1 MLQLPAR
8 FTPPL
13 SDNFIT
19 DGDRLIELAELCW
32 VTPEVDEPIHLDEW
46 QRWLLRHVLERFPD
60 DHPKYPGELRYR
72 QVLVSLGRQNGKSVL
87 GGLMALDSLLF
98 QRGDVASIASSYDQ
112 ATIIYNRVKH
122 VIDRFSWLAKR
133 FKKTTETRGISKLDG
148 SGNYKVS
155 PAKEAA
161 LQGKP
166 FVRVILD
173 EGHLAK
179 RGIWT
184 AATKGTS
191 AIDDAMVLMITTAGD
206 QTSET
211 LLDLYKSADRAIGG
225 DPQLERFGAFI
236 WEAPANAPID
246 DPDAI
251 RAANP
256 AVACN
261 RVPIDR
267 VLSDIAT
274 QPEHE
279 VRRYTLNQFISG
291 VTTQWLP
298 NNLFRQAVGHGIT
311 TIMGSVLAVDITKNW
326 EHGVIAAA
334 NSNGEIQETEL
345 VASFIQPTEQLLY
358 DEIIKLYGRFSIR
371 AVVVDS
377 INLSNL
383 AKRLKAAGLT
393 VWSLWGRE
401 VSAACSSG
409 YALFSSAR
417 VKHANDPLIVSQMN
431 NAVTKYSGEMWII
444 SRKDSRG
451 DVDAI
456 LATLF
461 ALYVSTRT
469 QHAPIGVF

>member
-8 FTPPL
+8 FTAPL
-13 SDNFIT
+13 SEDFIT
-19 DGDRLIELAELCW
+19 DGDRLIELAGLCW
-32 VTPEVDEPIHLDEW
+32 TTPERDQPIELDEW
-46 QRWLLRHVLERFPD
+46 QRWLIRRVLERYPD
-60 DHPKYPGELRYR
+60 DHDKYPGELRFR

-87 GGLMALDSLLF
+87 GGLMALESLLF
-98 QRGDVASIASSYDQ
+98 QKGDVASIASSYDQ

-122 VIDRFSWLAKR
+122 VIDASPWLAKR
-133 FKKTTETRGISKLDG
+133 FKRTTETRGITKADG
-148 SGNYKVS
+148 SGSYKVS
-155 PAKEAA
+155 PAKEGA

-191 AIDDAMVLMITTAGD
+191 AMDNAMVLMITTAGD

-211 LLDLYKSADRAIGG
+211 LIDLYKSADLAIAG
-225 DPQLERFGAFI
+225 DETLERFGAFI

-246 DPDAI
+246 DPEAI
-251 RAANP
+251 KAANP

-291 VTTQWLP
+291 VSAQWLP
-298 NNLFRQAVGHGIT
+298 NNLFRSAVSSGIT
-311 TIMGSVLAVDITKNW
+311 NLIGSVLAVDISHNW

-334 NSNGEIQETEL
+334 NTNGELQETEL
-345 VASFIQPTEQLLY
+345 VASFVQPSEQRLFDELVDLY
-358 DEIIKLYGRFSIR
+358 KRFSIR
-371 AVVVDS
+371 AVVLDS
-377 INLSNL
+377 VNLSNL
-383 AKRLKAAGLT
+383 AKRLKAAGVP

-401 VSAACSSG
+401 VSAACSST
-409 YALFSSAR
+409 YALFSSGKVR
-417 VKHANDPLIVSQMN
+417 HANDPLLVAQMG
-431 NAVTKYSGEMWII
+431 NAVTKYSGETWLI
-444 SRKDSRG
+444 SRKESRG
-451 DVDAI
+451 DVDAV
-456 LATLF
+456 LATIF
-461 ALYVSTRT
+461 ALYVSTRST
-469 QHAPIGVF
+469 HTPIGVF

>member
-13 SDNFIT
+13 SEDFPT
-19 DGDRLIELAELCW
+19 DGDRLIEVAGMAW
-32 VTPEVDEPIHLDEW
+32 VTPEHDQPIELDEW
-46 QRWLLRHVLERFPD
+46 QKWLMRHVLERYPD
-60 DHPKYPGELRYR
+60 NHEQYPGELRFR
-72 QVLVSLGRQNGKSVL
+72 QVLVSLGRQNGKSVI
-87 GGLMALDSLLF
+87 GGLLALESLLF

-112 ATIIYNRVKH
+112 ATIIYDRVKH
-122 VIDRFSWLAKR
+122 VIDAQPWLRKR
-133 FKKTTETRGISKLDG
+133 FKKTTETRGIRKADG
-148 SGNYKVS
+148 TGNYKVS

-191 AIDDAMVLMITTAGD
+191 AIDDAMVFMITTAGD

-211 LLDLYKSADRAIGG
+211 LLDLYKSADKAIAG
-225 DPQLERFGAFI
+225 DPALERFGAFI
-236 WEAPANAPID
+236 WEAAPNSPID

-279 VRRYTLNQFISG
+279 VRRYTLNQFIHG
-291 VTTQWLP
+291 VTNQWLP
-298 NNLFRQAVGHGIT
+298 NNLFRAAAGKGIT
-311 TIMGSVLAVDITKNW
+311 NIRGSVLAVDITRNW
-326 EHGVIAAA
+326 EHGCIAAA
-334 NSNGEIQETEL
+334 NTSGDIQETEI
-345 VASFIQPTEQLLY
+345 VASYIQPTEQFLF
-358 DEIIKLYGRFSIR
+358 DELVAYYKKFGIR
-371 AVVVDS
+371 AIVMDS

-383 AKRLKAAGLT
+383 AKRLKAAGIP

-409 YALFSSAR
+409 YALFSAGR
-417 VKHANDPLIVSQMN
+417 VKHANDPLVVNQMN
-431 NAVTKYSGEMWII
+431 NAVTKYSGEMWIV

-456 LATLF
+456 LSTLF

-469 QHAPIGVF
+469 EDTTIGVF

>member
-13 SDNFIT
+13 SEEYIS
-19 DGDRLIELAELCW
+19 DGARLAELAGLCW
-32 VTPEVDEPIHLDEW
+32 TTPESDSPIELDEW
-46 QRWLLRHVLERFPD
+46 QRWLLNHVLERYPA
-60 DHPKYPGELRYR
+60 DHERYPGELRYR
-72 QVLVSLGRQNGKSVL
+72 QVLVSLGRQNGKSVI

-98 QRGDVASIASSYDQ
+98 QKGDVASIASSYDQ

-122 VIDRFSWLAKR
+122 VIDAHGWLQKR
-133 FKKTTETRGISKLDG
+133 FKRTTETRGITKSDG
-148 SGNYKVS
+148 SGSYKVS
-155 PAKEAA
+155 PAKEGA

-191 AIDDAMVLMITTAGD
+191 AMDDAMVLMITTAGD

-211 LLDLYKSADRAIGG
+211 LLDLYKSADKAIAG

-256 AVACN
+256 AVACD
-261 RVPIDR
+261 RVPIER

-291 VTTQWLP
+291 VTNQWLP
-298 NNLFRQAVGHGIT
+298 NNLFRQAAGNGIT
-311 TIMGSVLAVDITKNW
+311 NIIGSVLAIDITKNW
-326 EHGVIAAA
+326 EHGVIVAA
-334 NSNGEIQETEL
+334 NSNGELQETEL
-345 VASFIQPTEQLLY
+345 VSSFIQPTEDFLY
-358 DEIIKLYGRFSIR
+358 NEILKLYGKFSIR

-409 YALFSSAR
+409 YALFSSGR
-417 VKHANDPLIVSQMN
+417 VKHANDPLVVAQMN

-461 ALYVSTRT
+461 ALYVSTRS
-469 QHAPIGVF
+469 QNAAIGVF